1 MAARDGKPCIKIN
14 DFQWRTE
21 AREVIG
27 SLLDSKFYYGG
38 PEGMGLRERL
48 ALVKR
53 ILEIREN
60 CG

>member
-1 MAARDGKPCIKIN
+1 MAARDGKPCIKIS
-14 DFQWRTE
+14 DPKWRTE

-27 SLLDSKFYYGG
+27 SLIESEFYCGG
-38 PEGMGLRERL
+38 PEGMGLEERL